1 MNCHQQTFQRK
12 KVYVLIILTSL
23 MIPNEVMCEKLGNF
37 GVHFT
42 VASPQ
47 GEFRDN
53 VDRNG
58 YGISGNGMI
67 RMGLLPMKLGLEL
80 GYVRYGSESRREP
93 LSTTIPDVTVRVQND
108 NNIFLGHILLRV
120 QPPLGP
126 LVKVTPYIDGLV
138 GFNYLFTETK
148 IEDVDKFTEVVSST
162 NFDDLTLSYGIGG
175 GLMFKLADLGAPGP
189 GLNIMGILLDIK
201 VRYLHGGEAEYL
213 KKGSIRREN
222 GKVFYDATKSKTDL
236 MLYQLGI
243 VFSF

>member
-1 MNCHQQTFQRK
+1 MNYHQQTFQRK

-23 MIPNEVMCEKLGNF
+23 MIPNEVICEKLGNF

-201 VRYLHGGEAEYL
+201 VRYLYGGEAEYL

>member
-1 MNCHQQTFQRK
+1 MNYHQQTFQRK

-23 MIPNEVMCEKLGNF
+23 MIPNEVICEKLGNF

-67 RMGLLPMKLGLEL
+67 GMGLLPMKLGLEL

-126 LVKVTPYIDGLV
+126 LVKVTPYIDGLI

-201 VRYLHGGEAEYL
+201 VRYLYGGEAEYL

>member
-23 MIPNEVMCEKLGNF
+23 MISNEVICEKLGNF

-93 LSTTIPDVTVRVQND
+93 LSTTIPDVTVNVQND

-148 IEDVDKFTEVVSST
+148 IEDMDKFTEVVSST

-175 GLMFKLADLGAPGP
+175 GLMFKLVDIGAPGP

-201 VRYLHGGEAEYL
+201 VRYLYGGEAEYL

-222 GKVFYDATKSKTDL
+222 AKVFYDATKSKTDL